1 MEAVKGAAVAFAGGT
16 DRGGI
21 IGGYEP
27 IHSSIQLYLVQIITI
42 VVLCFVLGLMVKRL
56 NQPRVIAEV
65 WMSNVIDLLHVWDRS
80 IGKDLWAF
88 PYRHKSLS
96 NDSRSLH
103 QVMTSTVQS

>member
-1 MEAVKGAAVAFAGGT
+1 MEAVKGEAVAFAGGT

-42 VVLCFVLGLMVKRL
+42 VVLCFVLGLMMKRF

-65 WMSNVIDLLHVWDRS
+65 WMSSVSDSLHVWDKW
-80 IGKDLWAF
+80 IAKDLWTF
-88 PYRHKSLS
+88 SQRRKSLS
-96 NDSRSLH
+96 NDPR
-103 QVMTSTVQS
+103 